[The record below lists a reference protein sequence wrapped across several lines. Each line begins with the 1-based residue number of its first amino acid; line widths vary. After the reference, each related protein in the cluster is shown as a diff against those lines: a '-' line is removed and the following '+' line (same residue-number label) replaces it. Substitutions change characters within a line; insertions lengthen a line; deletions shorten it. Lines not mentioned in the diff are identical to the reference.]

1 MQEIILLSIGAAAIL
16 LLCSKKKK
24 VVKMADITTSVP
36 NSAGTN
42 RGLKNNNVGNIR
54 TSADKFKGEIQ
65 PSSDKAFKQF
75 KTREYGIRAIFVI
88 LDTYSKKYNLNT
100 IEGIISRYAP
110 KKDGNNTDVYIEHV
124 ETWTGI
130 PRTKTI
136 TSDNDKMKLVKAII
150 RQETSYI
157 ATDSELKN
165 AYNLI

>member
-1 MQEIILLSIGAAAIL
+1 MQEIILLSIGTAAIL

-24 VVKMADITTSVP
+24 VVKMEDITTSVP
-36 NSAGTN
+36 NSAGKN

-54 TSADKFKGEIQ
+54 KSSDKFKGEIQ

-75 KTREYGIRAIFVI
+75 ESRELGIRAIFVI
-88 LDTYSKKYNLNT
+88 LNTYSKKYNLNT
-100 IEGIISRYAP
+100 IEQIISRYAP
-110 KKDGNNTDVYIEHV
+110 KKDGNNTDIYIEHV

-130 PRTKTI
+130 PRTKEI
-136 TSDNDKMKLVKAII
+136 TTQNDKMAVVKAII

-157 ATDSELKN
+157 ATDAELKN